1 MDPSVKLM
9 SGHIGFIRSESS
21 NVIYDDTVM
30 IRNCVQNNWFC
41 DVSTLISRITTET
54 HLQAQQ
60 AHTQTRHTM
69 LRQTDH
75 KRQNVAE

>member
-9 SGHIGFIRSESS
+9 SGNIRFIRYESS

-30 IRNCVQNNWFC
+30 ISNCMQNNWFC
-41 DVSTLISRITTET
+41 DVVTE
-54 HLQAQQ
+54 LQAKH
-60 AHTQTRHTM
+60 ANTQTRHTM

-75 KRQNVAE
+75 KSQKLAE

>member
-1 MDPSVKLM
+1 M
-9 SGHIGFIRSESS
+9 
-21 NVIYDDTVM
+21 
-30 IRNCVQNNWFC
+30 QNNWFC

-54 HLQAQQ
+54 HLQAEQ